1 MDKYG
6 PVLDIDFTLVHF
18 LPDGNKQRFTVKIT
32 KHPDSDGTRYATYPN
47 GTGLVVG
54 PAQFNRLMMSKVEL
68 PTPMPQ
74 RLRESLDLI

>member
-1 MDKYG
+1 MNKYG

-18 LPDGNKQRFTVKIT
+18 HPDGNTYRFAVKIS
-32 KHPDSDGTRYATYPN
+32 KHPDSDGSRYATYPN
-47 GTGLVVG
+47 GTGFVVG
-54 PAQFNRLMMSKVEL
+54 PSQFDRIMLKVEL

>member
-6 PVLDIDFTLVHF
+6 PVLDIVFTLVHF
-18 LPDGNKQRFTVKIT
+18 LPDGNKRSFAVKIT

-47 GTGLVVG
+47 GVGLVIG
-54 PAQFNRLMMSKVEL
+54 PSQFERLMVSRVGF

-74 RLRESLDLI
+74 RLRESLDLM